1 MIDRIYSLLITQL
14 EVFMFWRKKRPTFI
28 KGKTLTNATRARWQN
43 RAAEFNRYIN
53 LFPLMSCR
61 VV

>member
-28 KGKTLTNATRARWQN
+28 KGNTLINATIDYNTVSGDADFLDVKS
-43 RAAEFNRYIN
+43 A
-53 LFPLMSCR
+53 
-61 VV
+61 